1 VCLDLLSSVGRVVID
16 WLTARIDLGLFP
28 EADRDV
34 LLGLSDWVMRFSGE
48 GVPPG
53 ADPTAPPVM
62 QIAQGDVRY
71 LTKAWD
77 SVRSDS
83 HGVVCRV
90 TPSSLWIQGSPARCI
105 GDGDAVFSSGASAA
119 EDVRGCLH
127 RMVSFLLGQVGV
139 ATRPDLALWDVTR
152 LDITRNLMLDSLA
165 EVRQALAYLRNA
177 EGGRYRVNQPD
188 GDTVY
193 WNKSSR
199 YKKAKAY
206 AKGPHLLYQQKR
218 PEYHGRRYTEL
229 EVSLA
234 SKLIRLELSIFKR
247 YWVKNLGLPSWQF
260 LTPTILNDEWRNY
273 FGQLLGHT
281 IMNDEELRRRVESV
295 APTAGQAKA
304 AYNCWYLIKSMGWE
318 MARENHTRS
327 TWYRNLGILKA
338 AGLKVTDLGNGK
350 VIPFRVQKL
359 VLGREVATWTDLRRA
374 A

>member
-1 VCLDLLSSVGRVVID
+1 MID
-16 WLTARIDLGLFP
+16 WLTARIDLDRFP
-28 EADRDV
+28 EEDRLI
-34 LLGLSDWVMRFSGE
+34 LLGLSDWVCRFSGE
-48 GVPPG
+48 TPPPSNP
-53 ADPTAPPVM
+53 DEAPVI
-62 QIAQGDVRY
+62 QISAGDVRY

-90 TPSSLWIQGSPARCI
+90 TPSSLWLQGSPARCI

-119 EDVRGCLH
+119 EDVGGCLH
-127 RMVSFLLGQVGV
+127 RMVYFLLGQVRV
-139 ATRPDLALWDVTR
+139 EHRPDLAAWDVTR
-152 LDITRNLMLDSLA
+152 VDITRNLMLDSLA
-165 EVRQALAYLRNA
+165 EVRQSLAYLRNA

-193 WNKSSR
+193 WNKNSR

-206 AKGPHLLYQQKR
+206 AKGPQLIFQQKK

-229 EVSLA
+229 EVIQA
-234 SKLIRLELSIFKR
+234 SKLIRLELTIFKR
-247 YWVKNLGLPSWQF
+247 YWTKTLGLSGWQQ
-260 LTPTILNDEWRNY
+260 LTPTVLQDEWREY

-281 IMNDEELRRRVESV
+281 IMNDEELRKRVEAV

-318 MARENHTRS
+318 MARENHTKS
-327 TWYRNLGILKA
+327 TWYRNLGILKS

-350 VIPFRVQKL
+350 IIPFRVQKL
-359 VLGREVATWTDLRRA
+359 VLGREVSSWSDLRRA